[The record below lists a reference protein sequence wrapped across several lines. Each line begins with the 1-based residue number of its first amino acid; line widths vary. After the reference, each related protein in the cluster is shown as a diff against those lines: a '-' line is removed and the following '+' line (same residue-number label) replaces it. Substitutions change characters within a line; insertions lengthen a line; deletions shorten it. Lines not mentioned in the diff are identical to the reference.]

1 MRISS
6 KNTRTNRR
14 RKRLEDVVHQSLKC
28 CRRIRQPEGH
38 DKELEVAVMRPESRP
53 MDVVRVHAHLMISA
67 PQVELGEKAGAPK
80 FIQEFVDD
88 WDRKLVLDRLVIQ
101 GPEVNAES
109 P

>member
-1 MRISS
+1 M
-6 KNTRTNRR
+6 
-14 RKRLEDVVHQSLKC
+14 
-28 CRRIRQPEGH
+28 
-38 DKELEVAVMRPESRP
+38 AVMRPESRP

-101 GPEVNAES
+101 GPEVNAELPRTIMFLDQQDRAETGDTVS
-109 P
+109 RMIPWASISSHWRSISFFRS